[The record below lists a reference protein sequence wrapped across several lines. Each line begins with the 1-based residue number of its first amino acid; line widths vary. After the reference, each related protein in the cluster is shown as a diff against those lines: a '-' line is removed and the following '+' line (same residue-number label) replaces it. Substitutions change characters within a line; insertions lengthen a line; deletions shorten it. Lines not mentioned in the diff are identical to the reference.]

1 MEAMGVQRSRE
12 AVDNADLVLFVC
24 DGSTPLDDEDQAIID
39 LCLDHENAIALINKS
54 DLGSQVDPS
63 DLPFMAVI
71 SVCAKTGQGLDQ
83 LADMVDAMF
92 EGQAPCDGSILT
104 NARQYDACR
113 RAYEA
118 MLRCLQ
124 GLQLGQTP
132 DAVLLDAEEAMEAM
146 GEVTGATVR
155 EDITNRI
162 FERFCVGK

>member
-12 AVDNADLVLFVC
+12 AVENADLVLFVC

-118 MLRCLQ
+118 MPPVPP
-124 GLQLGQTP
+124 GTAVGP
-132 DAVLLDAEEAMEAM
+132 DARCCSSGCRRGNGGHGRGHRGHCPGRHHQSHL
-146 GEVTGATVR
+146 
-155 EDITNRI
+155 
-162 FERFCVGK
+162 